1 MRCELEKIN
10 WLVPLSFKKE
20 GLKNFHRVFVLQ
32 TKFVFVRD
40 MVVVLFTLSSRF
52 AFDQGNCLL
61 PFLPI
66 YISALLLSFI
76 WNLCWNFASG
86 RQLDANAAAA
96 CSTDWPGYLEPVR
109 SPSDVK
115 GPYYE
120 RDTLHQK

>member
-1 MRCELEKIN
+1 MNALRTGKDKLTCT
-10 WLVPLSFKKE
+10 SQFQE
-20 GLKNFHRVFVLQ
+20 GMAKNFHRVFVLQ
-32 TKFVFVRD
+32 TKFVFVRV

-52 AFDQGNCLL
+52 AFDQGSCLL

-96 CSTDWPGYLEPVR
+96 CSND
-109 SPSDVK
+109 
-115 GPYYE
+115 
-120 RDTLHQK
+120 